1 MQGDQAH
8 CLAAGMDDYISK
20 PVKQEDFARALKWWV
35 PRQNR
40 EQKNEPQQHRTG
52 NEKAASADIP
62 DSSPSPISSSLPHA
76 SSALSA
82 EVVARLRALGDATE
96 PSLVSQI
103 FTSFLSDGA
112 ERIRS
117 LRNSVDKSDAELL
130 RKTAHALR
138 GASGSVGARHM
149 ADIAQQLETL
159 GKSSSMTGAIALI
172 EKIEAELERVKAEI
186 TELDIHSEPPPDKA
200 QKAQL

>member
-40 EQKNEPQQHRTG
+40 ERKNEPQQHRTG
-52 NEKAASADIP
+52 NEKAASIDIP
-62 DSSPSPISSSLPHA
+62 DASPSPISSSPPNT

-82 EVVARLRALGDATE
+82 EVVARLRALEDATE

-112 ERIRS
+112 ERIRGLRRS
-117 LRNSVDKSDAELL
+117 LDGSDTQLL

-138 GASGSVGARHM
+138 GASANIGAQHM
-149 ADIAQQLETL
+149 ADIAQQLEAL
-159 GKSSSMTGAIALI
+159 GKSGSTTGAVALI
-172 EKIEAELERVKAEI
+172 EEIEAEFERIKAEI
-186 TELDIHSEPPPDKA
+186 TELSILTAPPSHIA
-200 QKAQL
+200 